1 MRFALLALLCAC
13 APKGVVRLSP
23 RDPRLT
29 ADAGAWLADAE
40 DEVAI
45 TAAKVD
51 DAKQELTRTRAYSR
65 ELLDRI
71 RSSGSKA
78 QSLEKTFGQ
87 YTDARIELKSRELT
101 VAQQQ
106 YDLAWGRLKEAR
118 AETAVRYDL
127 AVYDLA
133 PINQE
138 VEALRAR
145 VGDSEKY
152 VEQQRAAVQKLASQ
166 VWQTYAQYVQQ
177 GGDAIALWGG
187 R

>member
-1 MRFALLALLCAC
+1 MRLVLLALLSGC
-13 APKGVVRLSP
+13 APKGVQQLSP

-45 TAAKVD
+45 TAARVD
-51 DAKQELTRTRAYSR
+51 DAKVELNRTRDYSK
-65 ELLDRI
+65 ELIDRI
-71 RSSGSKA
+71 RRAGSKA
-78 QSLEKTFGQ
+78 QSLERTFGQ
-87 YTDARIELKSRELT
+87 YTDARVELKARELT
-101 VAQQQ
+101 VAQQE

-133 PINQE
+133 PINAE
-138 VEALRAR
+138 VEALRER
-145 VGDSEKY
+145 VGGSEKY
-152 VEQQRAAVQKLASQ
+152 VEEQRAAVQKLASQ
-166 VWQTYAQYVQQ
+166 VWQAYAQYVEQ

>member
-40 DEVAI
+40 DEVSI

-51 DAKQELTRTRAYSR
+51 DAKKELSSTRAYSKD
-65 ELLDRI
+65 LLDRI
-71 RSSGSKA
+71 HSAGSKA
-78 QSLEKTFGQ
+78 QSLEKTFSQ
-87 YTDARIELKSRELT
+87 YTDARVELKSRELT
-101 VAQQQ
+101 VAEQQ

>member
-1 MRFALLALLCAC
+1 MRLLLLALLCAC
-13 APKGVVRLSP
+13 SPKAVQRLSP
-23 RDPRLT
+23 RDPRLP

-51 DAKQELTRTRAYSR
+51 DAKLELTRTRDYSR
-65 ELLDRI
+65 ELLERI
-71 RSSGSKA
+71 RKSGSKA
-78 QSLEKTFGQ
+78 QTLEKQFGQ
-87 YTDARIELKSRELT
+87 YTDARIELKSRELE

-133 PINQE
+133 PINAQ
-138 VEALRAR
+138 VEALRDR
-145 VGDSEKY
+145 VGGSEKY
-152 VEQQRAAVQKLASQ
+152 VEEQRAQVQKLAGQ
-166 VWQTYAQYVQQ
+166 VWQAYAQYVSQ

>member
-1 MRFALLALLCAC
+1 MRFVLLALLCAC

-45 TAAKVD
+45 TAAKV
-51 DAKQELTRTRAYSR
+51 ELGRTRDYSKD
-65 ELLDRI
+65 LLDRI
-71 RSSGSKA
+71 DKAGSKA
-78 QSLEKTFGQ
+78 QSLQHQFGD

-138 VEALRAR
+138 VETLRAR